1 MAKKKYRSS
10 GLLLSRL
17 TRFMPARSG
26 RQFFTVFVLAV
37 FVAFYP
43 RPAFT
48 GSYECSPN
56 AYPVK
61 NFAGH
66 VGTVEQD
73 ARKLA
78 EFMHGTKWESL
89 NGSLQIDLN
98 RLRNLPTA
106 PPLYGNKPVAQF
118 LQEVEND
125 STIFNWEDNGGRG
138 TRSILRDVERDL
150 RNQRTRVL
158 QIDSSA
164 VADMRQTIAD
174 AGKAPDVFNT
184 ALGNLATLKH
194 LSEEIRDTYFNR
206 AFSHLSSCLASC
218 AGPKGYDLGAFRA
231 SFNGLYGNA
240 PSKTFAT
247 TMQALGDARTSMENL
262 PHALQPLISATPTD
276 SFSTTVVGAKEA
288 AKLKD
293 AADQLADAQRGS
305 WSSVGEQNKKVRRV
319 IGMLNV
325 SFGYQGNGG
334 PGAVELITTSLGLTT
349 RAQNSIDE
357 FVQMHSQLLGELH
370 AFLDQYN
377 QSYQPGCRPNDMA
390 AGSSTN
396 LRNQ

>member
-1 MAKKKYRSS
+1 MPTRS
-10 GLLLSRL
+10 
-17 TRFMPARSG
+17 A
-26 RQFFTVFVLAV
+26 RQFYTVFLLTV
-37 FVAFYP
+37 FAAFYP

-48 GSYECSPN
+48 GSFECSPG

-61 NFAGH
+61 NFARH
-66 VGTVEQD
+66 VETVEEV

-78 EFMHGTKWESL
+78 DFMHGPKWESL
-89 NGSLQIDLN
+89 NGSLQNDLN

-106 PPLYGNKPVAQF
+106 PPLYSNKPVAQF

-138 TRSILRDVERDL
+138 TRTILRDVERDL

-184 ALGNLATLKH
+184 ALGDLATLKH

-231 SFNGLYGNA
+231 SFSGLYGNA
-240 PSKTFAT
+240 PSKTFVA
-247 TMQALGDARTSMENL
+247 TMQALQDARTSMETL
-262 PHALQPLISATPTD
+262 PHTLQPLISATPTD

-288 AKLKD
+288 ANLKS
-293 AADQLADAQRGS
+293 AADQLAEAQRGS
-305 WSSVGEQNKKVRRV
+305 WSSVGEQNGKVRRV
-319 IGMLNV
+319 IGMLSV
-325 SFGYQGNGG
+325 SFGYQGNDG
-334 PGAVELITTSLGLTT
+334 PGPVQLITTSLGLA
-349 RAQNSIDE
+349 RKAQNSIDD
-357 FVQMHSQLLGELH
+357 FVQMHSKLLGELH
-370 AFLDQYN
+370 TFLDQYK
-377 QSYQPGCRPNDMA
+377 QSYQPGCRPNSTA
-390 AGSSTN
+390 AGSSIN
-396 LRNQ
+396 LPTE

>member
-1 MAKKKYRSS
+1 MA
-10 GLLLSRL
+10 
-17 TRFMPARSG
+17 ARSG
-26 RQFFTVFVLAV
+26 RKFCTAFVVTVLA
-37 FVAFYP
+37 AFYP

-48 GSYECSPN
+48 GSFECSPN

-66 VGTVEQD
+66 IETVEQD

-78 EFMHGTKWESL
+78 DFMHGAEWKSL
-89 NGSLQIDLN
+89 NGSLETDLN

-106 PPLYGNKPVAQF
+106 PPLYSNKPVAQF
-118 LQEVEND
+118 LREVEND

-138 TRSILRDVERDL
+138 TRSTLRDVERDL

-184 ALGNLATLKH
+184 ALGDLATLKH

-218 AGPKGYDLGAFRA
+218 AGPKGYDLGAFRS
-231 SFNGLYGNA
+231 SFTGLYGNA
-240 PSKTFAT
+240 PSKTFVA
-247 TMQALGDARTSMENL
+247 TMQALQDARTSMENL
-262 PHALQPLISATPTD
+262 PHTLQPLISAAPTD

-288 AKLKD
+288 ANLKN

-305 WSSVGEQNKKVRRV
+305 WSSVGEQNGKIRRV

-334 PGAVELITTSLGLTT
+334 PGPVELITTSLGLATK
-349 RAQNSIDE
+349 AQNSIDD
-357 FVQMHSQLLGELH
+357 FVQMHSKLLGELH
-370 AFLDQYN
+370 AFLDQYK
-377 QSYQPGCRPNDMA
+377 QSYQPGCRPNDIA
-390 AGSSTN
+390 AGNSIH
-396 LRNQ
+396 LRTQ